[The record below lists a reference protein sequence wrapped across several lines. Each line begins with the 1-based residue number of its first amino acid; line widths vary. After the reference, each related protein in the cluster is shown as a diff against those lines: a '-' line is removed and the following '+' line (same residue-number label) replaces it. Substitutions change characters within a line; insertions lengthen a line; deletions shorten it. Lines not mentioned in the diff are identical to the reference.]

1 MGDYHCE
8 LNNVMVETMAEQ
20 RFHGARVRENTDLV
34 TAINDIESSVIGIV
48 AVADDA
54 DAETFPLNTP
64 VLITRVNSVLG
75 KAGTSGSLYKSLK
88 AISDQTSPK
97 VVVVR
102 VAEATTEEGAK
113 TQAQLIIG
121 GTEADGSYTGMYAL
135 LTAEQKVGYRPRVL
149 AVPQYDMQEVTSSL
163 CVIAQNLRAFVYA
176 GCNGCQTMAEAI
188 KYRETFAYRELML
201 IWPDF
206 IAFNPLSGK
215 NEVFPAPAYAC
226 GLRALIDNN
235 QGWHKSLSNVPVK
248 NVLGIS
254 RDVFWA
260 LQAEDSDANE
270 LNNKEITT
278 LIKRNGFRF
287 WGNRAT
293 DTKDYIFEVYTRTAQ
308 ILADSVVEAQ
318 FEAIDEPLTPANA
331 KDIVSGIGGKL
342 SSLVTQG
349 RLLGA
354 SCWFDIVDNPTPDL
368 RQGKVRIRYKY
379 TPVPPMED
387 LTLYQ
392 TFTDE
397 YFESAF
403 ASLGGE

>member
-1 MGDYHCE
+1 MS
-8 LNNVMVETMAEQ
+8 ET
-20 RFHGARVRENTDLV
+20 RFHGARIRENTDLV
-34 TAINDIESSVIGIV
+34 AAINDIESGVIGVV

-64 VLITRVNSVLG
+64 VLLTRVQNVLSKTG
-75 KAGTSGSLYKSLK
+75 KTGSLYRTLK
-88 AISDQTSPK
+88 AIADQASPK
-97 VVVVR
+97 VIVVR
-102 VAEATTEEGAK
+102 VAAAAAETKDE
-113 TQAQLIIG
+113 TQSPSQSQLIMG
-121 GTEADGSYTGMYAL
+121 GTAEDGSYTGMYAF
-135 LTAEQKVGYRPRVL
+135 LTAEQKTGYRPRVL
-149 AVPQYDMQEVTSSL
+149 AIPEYDTQEVTSAL

-176 GCNGCQTMAEAI
+176 GCHGCKTMAEAI
-188 KYRETFAYRELML
+188 TYREMFAYRELML

-206 IAFNPLSGK
+206 IAYNPQSDE

-235 QGWHKSLSNVPVK
+235 QGWHKSLSNVSVK

-254 RDVFWA
+254 RDVFWS

-287 WGNRAT
+287 WGNRST

-308 ILADSVVEAQ
+308 ILADSIAEAQ
-318 FEAIDEPLTPANA
+318 FESIDDPLTPANV
-331 KDIVSGIGGKL
+331 KDVISGIGGKL

-354 SCWFDIVDNPTPDL
+354 ECWFDILDNPTPDL

-379 TPVPPMED
+379 TPIPPMED
-387 LTLYQ
+387 LTMHQ
-392 TFTDE
+392 SFTDE
-397 YFESAF
+397 YFEPAF
-403 ASLGGE
+403 SSLGGA

>member
-1 MGDYHCE
+1 
-8 LNNVMVETMAEQ
+8 MAEQ

-149 AVPQYDMQEVTSSL
+149 AVPQYDTQEVTSSL

-287 WGNRAT
+287 WGNRTT

-331 KDIVSGIGGKL
+331 KDIISGIGGKL